1 MTADGSDHD
10 KTTGY
15 TTGLAFLPKWQTQKN
30 GLGMDICSTLA
41 GELSQSSVSDAVLE
55 NRLKCITYQWCIFR
69 SLTVNSVPWKEFNWL
84 LQDLLE
90 TCWAFD
96 THNYWHALLTSTIF
110 GYRHINLT
118 SATERGQTP
127 GFKGHAGFPGC
138 KSNSRHIAMVK
149 SNCNHG
155 NWGKSIPPCFDQ
167 IQQFIGFFLPVALY
181 HVLKELQWSHDV
193 FILKRRNANR
203 RKRNSMR
210 DG

>member
-1 MTADGSDHD
+1 MHQHKTNTVKNTHSRQATSAKLVKWLLMGRIMT

-15 TTGLAFLPKWQTQKN
+15 TTELAFLPKWQTQKN

-41 GELSQSSVSDAVLE
+41 GELSQSSVSDVVLE

-90 TCWAFD
+90 TRWAFD

-118 SATERGQTP
+118 SATERGQTR
-127 GFKGHAGFPGC
+127 GLKDTQVWC
-138 KSNSRHIAMVK
+138 KSNSWHIAMVTRW
-149 SNCNHG
+149 CQTVP
-155 NWGKSIPPCFDQ
+155 W
-167 IQQFIGFFLPVALY
+167 
-181 HVLKELQWSHDV
+181 
-193 FILKRRNANR
+193 
-203 RKRNSMR
+203 
-210 DG
+210 